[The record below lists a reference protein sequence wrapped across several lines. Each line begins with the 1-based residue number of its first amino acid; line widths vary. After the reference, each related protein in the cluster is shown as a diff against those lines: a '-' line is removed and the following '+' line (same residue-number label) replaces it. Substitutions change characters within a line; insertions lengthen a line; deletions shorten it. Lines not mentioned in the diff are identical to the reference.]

1 MDGAMPTPALV
12 FFRPGRFLDETAFAM
27 SNVLRLAIV
36 DPNDSQRESLKSMLL
51 GMDMIWLEAECSR
64 YEFFA
69 DVVVQTNPDIGLVA
83 IDTDP
88 QKALDLVERLSKD
101 SPDCAILVV
110 SSSNDG
116 NLILRALRAGAKE
129 FLTHP
134 LRIEDLLAA
143 LGRIGERRFGR
154 TGESKLRGSQVIA
167 VAGAIGGVGTTSL
180 ATNLG
185 CILAQDPQNSVALV
199 DLDLCLG
206 DADVF
211 LDTIPDYTLV
221 DVAQNVTR
229 LDFTLL
235 KRSLTKHSSGLYLLP
250 RPVQLEDV
258 GLITVDDLQRVIGLM
273 KATFTHLVLD
283 LSKAYTPID
292 LVALEMANHILLV
305 TQLDLP
311 CLRNVVR
318 LMTSFGNMNDLAD
331 KVKIVVNRI
340 GLDSGQITLKKA
352 EETIGK
358 EIYWQL
364 PNDYRTMIEARNN
377 GVPLIEHAPKAAI
390 TQSINALVRVL
401 SGDEKAAMEKPSV
414 FKGLGEF
421 LQKFRPAK
429 SGK

>member
-1 MDGAMPTPALV
+1 
-12 FFRPGRFLDETAFAM
+12 M

-36 DPNDSQRESLKSMLL
+36 DPSDSQREVLKGLLL

-69 DVVVQTNPDIGLVA
+69 DVVRETNPDIGLVA
-83 IDTDP
+83 IDADP
-88 QKALDLVERLSKD
+88 KKALELVERVASA
-101 SPDCAILVV
+101 SPDCAVLVV

-116 NLILRALRAGAKE
+116 NLILQALRAGAKE
-129 FLTHP
+129 FLTQP
-134 LRIEDLLAA
+134 LKIEDLLSA
-143 LGRIGERRFGR
+143 LGRINERRFGR
-154 TGESKLRGSQVIA
+154 TGDSRLRGCRVIA

-185 CILAQDPQNSVALV
+185 CILARDPQSSVALV
-199 DLDLCLG
+199 DLDMCLG

-250 RPVQLEDV
+250 RPVQLEDIA
-258 GLITVDDLQRVIGLM
+258 LITPDDLQRVIGLL

-283 LSKAYTPID
+283 LSKGYTPID
-292 LVALEMANHILLV
+292 MIALEMANDILLV

-318 LMTSFGNMNDLAD
+318 LMMSFGNMAGIGE
-331 KVKIVVNRI
+331 KVKIVVNRV

-358 EIYWQL
+358 EIFWQL

-390 TQSINALVRVL
+390 TQSITALSKAL
-401 SGDEKAAMEKPSV
+401 SGEETAESAEAGAKTGFGGLFNKFFTNKP
-414 FKGLGEF
+414 
-421 LQKFRPAK
+421 
-429 SGK
+429 GK